1 MYLLDTTH
9 CIEYF
14 QANSIIRQ
22 RLSRLERASIGSW
35 VIIRAELLYMALRS
49 NQVEQN
55 IALVDRFL
63 SETAIYPVDDPT
75 ADAFA
80 RIKIAIF
87 NRFGPKE
94 KSRQR
99 RFTLSTLGLTDN
111 DLWIAAIAL
120 RHNLIVVTS
129 DGDFARIAEVTD
141 VRHESWLVA
150 DE

>member
-1 MYLLDTTH
+1 VYLLDTTH

-14 QANSIIRQ
+14 QANPVIRH
-22 RLSRLERASIGSW
+22 RLSRLERASIGSC
-35 VIIRAELLYMALRS
+35 VIIRAELLYMAHRS

-55 IALVDRFL
+55 IALVDQFL
-63 SETAIYPVDDPT
+63 SETAVYPVDDPT

-80 RIKIAIF
+80 RIKVAIF

-99 RFTLSTLGLTDN
+99 GFMLSSLGFTDN

-120 RHNLIVVTS
+120 RHDLIVVTS

-141 VRHESWLVA
+141 LRHESWLGS
-150 DE
+150 DR